1 MRTDLKFVPHFRN
14 AETTITLAT
23 PLNENLKYRSWV
35 EVDLGHFAANWAEM
49 KRLVGPGVKI
59 LQVVKADAYG
69 HGAIEISNAALRN
82 GASALGVANADEGV
96 QLRVSGITAP
106 VLILSPATGSEIDQI
121 IKYNLTPSVSDLAFA
136 REFQKKAHKARIRA
150 PLHVEVDT
158 GMGRG
163 GTIHT
168 EACRTIREVSSFPN
182 LSLEGI
188 FTHFS
193 ESEILS
199 CYNDLQWLAFRE
211 LLDKLE
217 TGGIRIPIRHISNS
231 GAILNYPDCHLD
243 MVRPGI
249 ISYGIYPSPAT
260 RGKAAL
266 NPVMSFKT
274 RVVLV
279 KEFPEG
285 CGIGYGRTFITRQP
299 TRIATIPVGYGD
311 GLGWPL
317 SNQGEALIR
326 GKRVPIAGRISMD
339 MCTLDISQLPECC
352 VGDEVVLMGEQGG
365 ERITADEIAAKVH
378 SISYEILCALG
389 KRAPRVFLQAGKTE
403 RVEQSL
409 RRIFIPDEE
418 KSIDRIDNIIRHCF
432 QTRARNE
439 ELGDAIYYEMF
450 ETLFGKEDRQLELRN
465 DFRYRIQ
472 VTEFAPDDG
481 VSRGDSMRHHLP
493 VQDYFKVTTHVEYT
507 KAIRNSTFMIGCAL
521 DNEQL
526 ASFFEDKRCEY
537 RWLLNRG
544 EDLVPE
550 RDFRVN
556 RVRIDGED
564 IPLIRS
570 ESTERGYE
578 VWCSSEEL
586 KKKLNRQAR
595 VEIEIETKQR
605 KSNRLFSAYLVY
617 PTRGMEISFHYGG
630 TGIKNVKDV
639 GFFAGKHPYPET
651 TREEGKSV
659 TLRLGNDAWI
669 FPTSGVTFLW
679 DLESGGSMGT

>member
-1 MRTDLKFVPHFRN
+1 MVMSLK
-14 AETTITLAT
+14 EK
-23 PLNENLKYRSWV
+23 LKYRSWV
-35 EVDLGHFAANWAEM
+35 EVDLGRFAANWAEM
-49 KRLVGPGVKI
+49 KRLAGPDVKI

-69 HGAIEISNAALRN
+69 HGAIEISNAALKN
-82 GASALGVANADEGV
+82 GASFLGVANADEGV
-96 QLRVSGITAP
+96 QLRVSGIAVP
-106 VLILSPATGSEIDQI
+106 ILILSPATGSEIDQI
-121 IKYNLTPSVSDLAFA
+121 IKYNLTPSVSDLGFA
-136 REFQKKAHKARIRA
+136 REFQKKARRAGIRA

-163 GTIHT
+163 GTIQA
-168 EACRTIREVSSFPN
+168 EACQAIREIASFPN

-199 CYNDLQWLAFRE
+199 YYNDLQWRAFRE
-211 LLDKLE
+211 VLGQLE
-217 TGGIRIPIRHISNS
+217 ADGLRIPIRHISNS
-231 GAILNYPDCHLD
+231 GATLNYPDYHLD

-249 ISYGIYPSPAT
+249 MSYGIYPSPET
-260 RGKAAL
+260 RDKASL
-266 NPVMSFKT
+266 VPVMSFKT

-285 CGIGYGRTFITRQP
+285 YSIGYGRTFITRKQ

-311 GLGWPL
+311 GFAWLL

-339 MCTLDISQLPECC
+339 ICTLDVSPISECA

-365 ERITADEIAAKVH
+365 ERITADGIAAKVH

-389 KRAPRVFLQAGKTE
+389 KRAPRVFLHKGRAD
-403 RVEQSL
+403 RVEPSL

-418 KSIDRIDNIIRHCF
+418 KSIARIDSIIRHCF

-450 ETLFGKEDRQLELRN
+450 ETLFGKEDRQLELRD
-465 DFRYRIQ
+465 DFRYRIR
-472 VTEFAPDDG
+472 VTEFSPEEDVPD
-481 VSRGDSMRHHLP
+481 GDTMRHHVP
-493 VQDYFKVTTHVEYT
+493 VQDYFRVTTHVEYT
-507 KAIRNSTFMIGCAL
+507 KAIRNPVFMIGCAL

-526 ASFFEDKRCEY
+526 AAFFEDKRCEY
-537 RWLLNRG
+537 RWLLNPG
-544 EDLVPE
+544 ESLVPE

-556 RVRIDGED
+556 RVRIDGEEV
-564 IPLIRS
+564 PLLR
-570 ESTERGYE
+570 TENTKRGYE
-578 VWCSSEEL
+578 VWCGSEEL
-586 KKKLNRQAR
+586 KKKLNRQVR

-617 PTRGMEISFHYGG
+617 PTRGIEISFQYGG

-669 FPTSGVTFLW
+669 FPTSGVTFVW
-679 DLESGGSMGT
+679 DL

>member
-1 MRTDLKFVPHFRN
+1 
-14 AETTITLAT
+14 
-23 PLNENLKYRSWV
+23 
-35 EVDLGHFAANWAEM
+35 M
-49 KRLVGPGVKI
+49 KRLVGPDVKI
-59 LQVVKADAYG
+59 MQVVKADAYG

-106 VLILSPATGSEIDQI
+106 VLILSPATGSEIGQI
-121 IKYNLTPSVSDLAFA
+121 IKYNLTPSVSDLEFA
-136 REFQKKAHKARIRA
+136 REFQKKAHKAGIRA

-163 GTIHT
+163 GTIQT
-168 EACRTIREVSSFPN
+168 EACQTIREVSSFPN

-199 CYNDLQWLAFRE
+199 CYNDLQWRAFRE

-285 CGIGYGRTFITRQP
+285 YGIGYGRTFITRRP

-339 MCTLDISQLPECC
+339 MCTLDISQVPECT

-365 ERITADEIAAKVH
+365 ERITADGIAAKVH

-389 KRAPRVFLQAGKTE
+389 KRAPRVFLQEGKTA
-403 RVEQSL
+403 RVEPSL

-418 KSIDRIDNIIRHCF
+418 KSIDRIDSIIRHCF

-472 VTEFAPDDG
+472 VTEFAPDEG
-481 VSRGDSMRHHLP
+481 VPDPLRR
-493 VQDYFKVTTHVEYT
+493 DYFKVTTHVEYT
-507 KAIRNSTFMIGCAL
+507 KAIRNSHFMIGCAL

-556 RVRIDGED
+556 CVRIDGED
-564 IPLIRS
+564 IPLILS
-570 ESTERGYE
+570 KSTKRGYE

-639 GFFAGKHPYPET
+639 GFFAGKHPYPAV
-651 TREEGKSV
+651 TREKEKSV
-659 TLRLGNDAWI
+659 TLRLGNEAWI

-679 DLESGGSMGT
+679 DL

>member
-1 MRTDLKFVPHFRN
+1 MK
-14 AETTITLAT
+14 
-23 PLNENLKYRSWV
+23 ENLKYRSWV

-49 KRLVGPGVKI
+49 RRLVGPDVKI

-121 IKYNLTPSVSDLAFA
+121 IKYNLTPSVSDLEFA
-136 REFQKKAHKARIRA
+136 REFQKKAYKAGIRA

-163 GTIHT
+163 GTIQT
-168 EACRTIREVSSFPN
+168 EACRTIRELSSFPN
-182 LSLEGI
+182 LILEGI

-199 CYNDLQWLAFRE
+199 CYNDLQWRAFRE

-249 ISYGIYPSPAT
+249 ISYGIHPSPAT
-260 RGKAAL
+260 SGKAAL
-266 NPVMSFKT
+266 SPVMSFKT

-285 CGIGYGRTFITRQP
+285 YGIGYGRTFITRRP

-339 MCTLDISQLPECC
+339 MCTLDISQVPECA

-365 ERITADEIAAKVH
+365 ERITTDEIAAMVH

-389 KRAPRVFLQAGKTE
+389 KRAPRVFLQQGKTD
-403 RVEQSL
+403 RVEPSL

-418 KSIDRIDNIIRHCF
+418 KSIDRIDSIIRRCF

-472 VTEFAPDDG
+472 VTEFATDEG
-481 VSRGDSMRHHLP
+481 VSRGDTMRHHVP

-507 KAIRNSTFMIGCAL
+507 KAIRNVHFMIGCAL

-564 IPLIRS
+564 IPLILS

-578 VWCSSEEL
+578 VWFSSEGL

-659 TLRLGNDAWI
+659 TLRLGDEAWI
-669 FPTSGVTFLW
+669 FPTSGVTFFW
-679 DLESGGSMGT
+679 DL

>member
-1 MRTDLKFVPHFRN
+1 MSLG
-14 AETTITLAT
+14 
-23 PLNENLKYRSWV
+23 ENFKYRSWV
-35 EVDLGHFAANWAEM
+35 EVDLGRFAENWAEM
-49 KRLVGPGVKI
+49 KRLVGPGVKL

-69 HGAIEISNAALRN
+69 HGAIEISNAALKN
-82 GASALGVANADEGV
+82 GASFLGVANADEGV
-96 QLRVSGITAP
+96 QLRVSGIAAP
-106 VLILSPATGSEIDQI
+106 ILILSPATGSEIDQI
-121 IKYNLTPSVSDLAFA
+121 IKYNLTPSVSDLDFA
-136 REFQKKAHKARIRA
+136 REFQKKAHKAGIRA

-163 GTIHT
+163 GTIQT
-168 EACRTIREVSSFPN
+168 EACKVIREIASFPD
-182 LSLEGI
+182 LSIEGI

-199 CYNDLQWLAFRE
+199 YYNDLQWRVFRE
-211 LLDKLE
+211 VLE
-217 TGGIRIPIRHISNS
+217 QLEADGLRIPIRHISNS
-231 GAILNYPDCHLD
+231 GAIMNYPDYHMD

-249 ISYGIYPSPAT
+249 MSYGIYPSPET
-260 RGKAAL
+260 KGKAAL
-266 NPVMSFKT
+266 VPVMSFKT

-285 CGIGYGRTFITRQP
+285 YSIGYGRTFIARQP

-311 GLGWPL
+311 GFGWLL

-339 MCTLDISQLPECC
+339 MCTLDISQLPECA

-365 ERITADEIAAKVH
+365 ERITADEIAAKTR
-378 SISYEILCALG
+378 SISYEVLCALG
-389 KRAPRVFLQAGKTE
+389 KRAPRVFLHEGQAD
-403 RVEQSL
+403 RVEPSL

-418 KSIDRIDNIIRHCF
+418 KSIARIDSIIRHCF

-465 DFRYRIQ
+465 DFRYRIE
-472 VTEFAPDDG
+472 VTEFAPAEG
-481 VSRGDSMRHHLP
+481 VP
-493 VQDYFKVTTHVEYT
+493 DYFRVTTCVEYT
-507 KAIRNSTFMIGCAL
+507 KAIRNPVFMIGCAL

-526 ASFFEDKRCEY
+526 AAFFEDPRCEY
-537 RWLLNRG
+537 RWLLNPAEG
-544 EDLVPE
+544 LVPE
-550 RDFRVN
+550 QDFRVN

-564 IPLIRS
+564 VQLLRM
-570 ESTERGYE
+570 ENTKRGYE
-578 VWCSSEEL
+578 VWCGSEEL
-586 KKKLNRQAR
+586 KKKLNRQVR

-605 KSNRLFSAYLVY
+605 KSNRIFSAYLVY
-617 PTRGMEISFHYGG
+617 PTRGMEISFRYGG
-630 TGIKNVKDV
+630 TGIKNVRDV

-669 FPTSGVTFLW
+669 FPTSGVTFVW
-679 DLESGGSMGT
+679 DI

>member
-1 MRTDLKFVPHFRN
+1 
-14 AETTITLAT
+14 
-23 PLNENLKYRSWV
+23 LNENLKYRSWV

-49 KRLVGPGVKI
+49 KRLVGPDVKI

-106 VLILSPATGSEIDQI
+106 VLILSPATGSEIGQI

-136 REFQKKAHKARIRA
+136 REFQKKAHKAGIRA

-163 GTIHT
+163 GTIQT

-199 CYNDLQWLAFRE
+199 CYNDLQWRAFRE

-285 CGIGYGRTFITRQP
+285 CGIGYGRTFITRRP

-339 MCTLDISQLPECC
+339 MCTLDISHVPECI

-365 ERITADEIAAKVH
+365 ERITADEIAAKVY

-389 KRAPRVFLQAGKTE
+389 KRAPRVFLQAGKTD
-403 RVEQSL
+403 RVEPSL

-481 VSRGDSMRHHLP
+481 VSCRDTMRHHVP

-507 KAIRNSTFMIGCAL
+507 KAIRNAHFMVGCAL

-526 ASFFEDKRCEY
+526 ASFFEEKRCEY

-544 EDLVPE
+544 EELVPE

-564 IPLIRS
+564 IPLILS

-578 VWCSSEEL
+578 VWFSSEEL
-586 KKKLNRQAR
+586 KTKLNRQAR

-659 TLRLGNDAWI
+659 TLRLGNEAWI

-679 DLESGGSMGT
+679 DL